1 MLPSNEAK
9 YKEQGGSEPDT
20 GALAGRTEREYSAAE
35 TDLMLSAS
43 RFADMVEKA
52 AEELAPHR
60 VCQYIY
66 ELSNAFNSFYHENRI
81 VVEEDSGKQ
90 VQWFALIALVLR
102 ILGMC
107 TDLLGFEV
115 PDRM

>member
-1 MLPSNEAK
+1 M
-9 YKEQGGSEPDT
+9 
-20 GALAGRTEREYSAAE
+20 GALLKESDREYSASE

-43 RFADMVEKA
+43 RFADMIEKA

-81 VVEEDSGKQ
+81 LVEEDESRQ
-90 VQWFALIALVLR
+90 AQWIALIAIVLR
-102 ILGMC
+102 ILGVC
-107 TDLLGFEV
+107 TELLGFEV
-115 PDRM
+115 PARM